1 MARKLND
8 ARLGSK
14 ARRDRRD
21 DRNRSEDARTLDDQ
35 ERLDEFRL
43 SLYQSI
49 LPNLPKIKG
58 YHVCWLTTTNQGD
71 SIPARMRLGYV
82 PIRPAEV
89 PGFESMSI
97 KSAAYGNVIAVNEM
111 LAFKLPLR
119 LYQLYM
125 KEAHHD
131 QPLAEEEKLT
141 DAIESM
147 KEEMAKKA
155 KRGRK
160 RIRVDVEEGLEDVL
174 EDRPVPRFANATGER

>member
-14 ARRDRRD
+14 ARRDRSLDRTRSD
-21 DRNRSEDARTLDDQ
+21 DSRLLDDQ
-35 ERLDEFRL
+35 ERLDEFRM

-71 SIPARMRLGYV
+71 SIPSRMRLGYV

-89 PGFESMSI
+89 PGFESMSL
-97 KSAAYGNVIAVNEM
+97 KTAAYGECIGVNEM

-119 LYQLYM
+119 LYQMYM

-141 DAIESM
+141 DAIEVM

-160 RIRVDVEEGLEDVL
+160 RIRVEIEEGLEDVI
-174 EDRPVPRFANATGER
+174 EDRPIPRFADATGER

>member
-1 MARKLND
+1 MARKLKD

-21 DRNRSEDARTLDDQ
+21 DRNRSEDSRTLDDQ
-35 ERLDEFRL
+35 ERLDEFRM

-71 SIPARMRLGYV
+71 SIPSRMRLGYV
-82 PIRPAEV
+82 PIRPSEV

-97 KSAAYGNVIAVNEM
+97 KSAAYGDVIAVNEM
-111 LAFKLPLR
+111 LAFKLPLH
-119 LYQLYM
+119 LYQMYM

-131 QPLAEEEKLT
+131 QPLEQEEKL
-141 DAIESM
+141 
-147 KEEMAKKA
+147 EEAVEVMREAMAKKA
-155 KRGRK
+155 KGGRK
-160 RIRVDVEEGLEDVL
+160 RIRIEVEEGMEDVVT
-174 EDRPVPRFANATGER
+174 DRRVPRFAEATGER